1 MAVQRRERVI
11 VNKRDIPAGY
21 IAMCKVPQGTY
32 DRIKKAS
39 QRLEIDSVCL
49 YPDGDRRRRPRKFV
63 DAGQVKEWLAAHPL
77 YSERKNVFEAPAPT
91 RVPQT
96 LPGTGTTK
104 LDEEIRKS
112 VYFKMSE
119 LTNAIGDLTL
129 VVQDLIDIHRKAIAA
144 QGDRETFSLSQGN

>member
-11 VNKRDIPAGY
+11 VSKKDIPPGY
-21 IAMCKVPQGTY
+21 VAMMTIAKPDY
-32 DRIKKAS
+32 DRIKKAVN
-39 QRLEIDSVCL
+39 RNEIDAVCL
-49 YPDGDRRRRPRKFV
+49 YPDGDRVWRPRKWV
-63 DAGQVKEWLAAHPL
+63 DAAQVKEWLAAHI
-77 YSERKNVFEAPAPT
+77 STRNVFEAPAPT